1 MKLDLKRL
9 KAERI
14 AAGLTQEEV
23 AQKMGWNRSTYAK
36 RENGMVSLGADE
48 LAKLADIFGIDQNRI
63 GIFFKLN
70 VPEREQQKEK

>member
-9 KAERI
+9 KAERV

-48 LAKLADIFGIDQNRI
+48 LARLADIFGVEQNKI
-63 GIFFKLN
+63 GIFFKLS
-70 VPEREQQKEK
+70 VPERERQKEK